1 MTEYKCLYCP
11 KTYKQK
17 HNYNRHVSVC
27 KFLKSSEKEK
37 QDDLELHSEKTP
49 TLFEL
54 FQIVKEISVENDELK
69 KRVQKLEG
77 KQNREVKKINIIQ
90 WLENQ
95 KPCITFEKWLL
106 QEIYPNIS
114 EHLEHVFQKDLLY
127 GITKL
132 FENYFATCKSVMLP
146 ICSYQKNKFSNIY
159 VYDIFDGVE
168 SWQQMSHTLF
178 DKYMSHMCDQ
188 VILVFNQVWYKENEE
203 KINSNEKFKERYIEN
218 YQKVLGGKQKKDVI
232 YNKLRSLIVENVKK
246 NPKIATIGS

>member
-27 KFLKSSEKEK
+27 KFLKSSEKEQ

-106 QEIYPNIS
+106 QEIYP
-114 EHLEHVFQKDLLY
+114 
-127 GITKL
+127 T
-132 FENYFATCKSVMLP
+132 
-146 ICSYQKNKFSNIY
+146 
-159 VYDIFDGVE
+159 
-168 SWQQMSHTLF
+168 
-178 DKYMSHMCDQ
+178 
-188 VILVFNQVWYKENEE
+188 ILRQF
-203 KINSNEKFKERYIEN
+203 
-218 YQKVLGGKQKKDVI
+218 
-232 YNKLRSLIVENVKK
+232 
-246 NPKIATIGS
+246 